1 MDYLLSL
8 CLNNPNKVDIF
19 CYYIVNSRLM
29 YVGVVSSD
37 RYALV
42 RVLSDN
48 LDEVVYRCDTLGEL
62 DYYVYR
68 EFSPVISQSMNTEI
82 IDDRE
87 SRIVTLVTDTV
98 NPKTIKKKP
107 TTERTVIERRSTGQ
121 KRLF

>member
-8 CLNNPNKVDIF
+8 CLNNPNKIDIF
-19 CYYIVNSRLM
+19 CYYIVNSKLM

-68 EFSPVISQSMNTEI
+68 EFSPVISQSMSTEI
-82 IDDRE
+82 IEDRE
-87 SRIVTLVTDTV
+87 SRIVTLITDTV
-98 NPKTIKKKP
+98 NPKTIKKKQP
-107 TTERTVIERRSTGQ
+107 TERTVIERRSTGQ

>member
-8 CLNNPNKVDIF
+8 CLNNPNNVDIF
-19 CYYIVNSRLM
+19 CYYVVNSKLM

-42 RVLSDN
+42 RVLDDN

-68 EFSPVISQSMNTEI
+68 EFSPVLSQSMSMEKVGGK
-82 IDDRE
+82 E
-87 SRIVTLVTDTV
+87 SRVITLTTDTV
-98 NPKTIKKKP
+98 NPKTIKMKQS
-107 TTERTVIERRSTGQ
+107 TERAVIERRSGQ
-121 KRLF
+121 RKLF

>member
-8 CLNNPNKVDIF
+8 CLNNPNNVDIF
-19 CYYIVNSRLM
+19 CYYVVNSKLM

-42 RVLSDN
+42 RVLDDN

-68 EFSPVISQSMNTEI
+68 EFSPVLSQSMNTEI
-82 IDDRE
+82 VGGKE
-87 SRIVTLVTDTV
+87 SRVITLTTDTV
-98 NPKTIKKKP
+98 NPKTIKMKQP
-107 TTERTVIERRSTGQ
+107 TERTVIERRESGQ

>member
-8 CLNNPNKVDIF
+8 CLHNPNNVDIF
-19 CYYIVNSRLM
+19 CYYVVNSKLM

-42 RVLSDN
+42 RVLDDN
-48 LDEVVYRCDTLGEL
+48 LDEVAYRCDTLGEL

-68 EFSPVISQSMNTEI
+68 EFSPVLSQSMSTEI
-82 IDDRE
+82 VAGKK
-87 SRIVTLVTDTV
+87 SRVITLTTDTV
-98 NPKTIKKKP
+98 NPKTIKMKQS
-107 TTERTVIERRSTGQ
+107 TERTVIERRESGQ

>member
-8 CLNNPNKVDIF
+8 CLNNPNNVDIF
-19 CYYIVNSRLM
+19 CYYVVNSKLM

-42 RVLSDN
+42 RVLDDN

-68 EFSPVISQSMNTEI
+68 EFSPVLSQSMNTEI
-82 IDDRE
+82 VAGKE
-87 SRIVTLVTDTV
+87 SRVITLTTDTV
-98 NPKTIKKKP
+98 NLKTIKMKQS
-107 TTERTVIERRSTGQ
+107 TERTVIERRESGQ